1 MRLSQLGKCMNL
13 EVQKNLDLSK
23 NLELT
28 TMGLKERKKLDHCM
42 MLPKILDMSEDNRR
56 SLELSENW
64 EMG

>member
-1 MRLSQLGKCMNL
+1 MYLPQLGNCMNL
-13 EVQKNLDLSK
+13 EVQKLDLSK

-56 SLELSENW
+56 SLELSESW

>member
-1 MRLSQLGKCMNL
+1 MRLSQLGNCMNL
-13 EVQKNLDLSK
+13 EVQKLDLSK

-56 SLELSENW
+56 SLELSESW